1 VSDSSAALARYRAA
15 MRRKRL
21 VYYVIVA
28 VIVIALGTFAGVVWS
43 RGEAAHVTLHTA
55 SKAPAALELAGPNQP
70 QHAAWHTTDH
80 SGIGSPAFEGTV
92 ITYSAHTVRGR
103 DARTGRTVW
112 SYTRTD
118 RRVCTA
124 AQLSGTT
131 MAIYAVH
138 GNCDEVTA
146 LYSDTGKRRWTRT
159 LDKDGVPLNGRPTY
173 QWTPFTLM
181 MTTPSAIYAVD
192 PTSGLDR
199 WTYTRFG
206 CRIERAVL
214 GTAGALISQ
223 NCVHPDCSNLIRCG
237 SGPQLL
243 LRDGTAGNGD
253 DSKKDRDQ
261 VKWNIIGNR
270 DVPISAGL
278 VVSALNR
285 TTGRLTEYRVDAGKS
300 ILSLPL
306 SPAPA
311 PTTLRGVTAAETSEA
326 EIVWLAGVTY
336 ALSAGRT
343 TPIWA
348 TPTVAAPTVVSTT
361 DTTAALATA
370 RFTVPSK
377 SGIAVLDGN
386 SGRVS
391 LRFAVPAPAGGSVVN
406 PLGAGFLVSSSTG
419 SVAYR

>member
-1 VSDSSAALARYRAA
+1 MSDSSAVLARYTAT
-15 MRRKRL
+15 MRRRRL
-21 VYYVIVA
+21 VYYA
-28 VIVIALGTFAGVVWS
+28 VVTVVVVALGTFAGVVWS

-55 SKAPAALELAGPNQP
+55 ARAPAPLDLARPDQP
-70 QHAAWHTTDH
+70 QRQAWRTTDR
-80 SGIGSPAFEGTV
+80 SGIGSPLFNGTV

-124 AQLSGTT
+124 VQLSGTT

-146 LYSDTGKRRWTRT
+146 LASGTGKRRWTRT
-159 LDKDGVPLNGRPTY
+159 LDKDGVPLNGRPAY

-181 MTTPSAIYAVD
+181 LTTATAIYAID

-214 GTAGALISQ
+214 GTTGALISQ
-223 NCVHPDCSNLIRCG
+223 DCVHPDCSNLIRCG
-237 SGPQLL
+237 DGPQLL

-261 VKWNIIGNR
+261 VKWNLLGNR
-270 DVPISAGL
+270 DIPVSAGL
-278 VVSALNR
+278 VVAAGDPATN
-285 TTGRLTEYRVDAGKS
+285 TLTEYRVDAGKP
-300 ILSLPL
+300 ITTVTL
-306 SPAPA
+306 SPGRASFA
-311 PTTLRGVTAAETSEA
+311 ASTALETTEA
-326 EIVWLAGVTY
+326 QVLWISGVTY
-336 ALSAGRT
+336 ALTAGRP

-348 TPTVAAPTVVSTT
+348 VPTAAAPTIVSTT
-361 DTTAALATA
+361 NTAASLATA
-370 RFTVPSK
+370 RFSVPTRT
-377 SGIAVLDGN
+377 GLAVLDGN
-386 SGRVS
+386 TGTSS
-391 LRFAVPAPAGGSVVN
+391 LRFTVPAPPAGSTVQ
-406 PLGAGFLVSSSTG
+406 PLGAGFLVSSTSG